1 MSLRNLALIST
12 APHFLP
18 SERSVEVGMMGASDG
33 TWLYGWSEIVA
44 SQEALGVYEGFR
56 AGAGRVAAQSLG
68 DIAMAVVVAVIHRAG
83 LVLTEFR
90 VFQRCTV
97 KPISSQVQGACL
109 TALPRNALHIWE
121 ALLLTGVLGAFT
133 VLAKGVPIALTVGHL
148 KWVADH

>member
-18 SERSVEVGMMGASDG
+18 SERSVEVGMIGTSDG
-33 TWLYGWSEIVA
+33 TWFDGWSEIVA

-90 VFQRCTV
+90 VFQSCRESRGQEHHTGQCREAPSPWKAAPRTGLV
-97 KPISSQVQGACL
+97 SFPQSPLNLHSACG
-109 TALPRNALHIWE
+109 LP
-121 ALLLTGVLGAFT
+121 
-133 VLAKGVPIALTVGHL
+133 
-148 KWVADH
+148 

>member
-18 SERSVEVGMMGASDG
+18 SERSVEVGMIVTSDG
-33 TWLYGWSEIVA
+33 TWFDGWSEIVA

-68 DIAMAVVVAVIHRAG
+68 DIAMAVVIAVIHRAG

-90 VFQRCTV
+90 VFQSCRESRGQEHHTGQCREAPSPWKAAPRTGLV
-97 KPISSQVQGACL
+97 SFPQSPLNLHSACG
-109 TALPRNALHIWE
+109 LP
-121 ALLLTGVLGAFT
+121 
-133 VLAKGVPIALTVGHL
+133 
-148 KWVADH
+148 